1 MENKVKIAQNSD
13 DVYTILQLC
22 LSVLKALDAKVNK
35 NTKSIE
41 GLLTIWKSRT
51 AKSESTISKDLEEA
65 VKLYESGRHFDR

>member
-41 GLLTIWKSRT
+41 
-51 AKSESTISKDLEEA
+51 
-65 VKLYESGRHFDR
+65 